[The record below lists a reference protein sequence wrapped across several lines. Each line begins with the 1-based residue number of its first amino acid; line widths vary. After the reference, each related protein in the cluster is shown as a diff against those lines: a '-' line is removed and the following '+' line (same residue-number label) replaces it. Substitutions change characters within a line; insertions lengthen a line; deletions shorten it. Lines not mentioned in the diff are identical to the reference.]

1 MFPGLSSALMTP
13 LPQPSVSPLPSF
25 CTVRHDAVP
34 RYVSFSETVAMI
46 WRHLR
51 GVQPTQRERQLE
63 AAVVKRLAAEM
74 DEAEPPALADDEYSS
89 SSRNNTSSN
98 NLD

>member
-13 LPQPSVSPLPSF
+13 LPHPSVSPLPSF

-51 GVQPTQRERQLE
+51 GGVQPTQRERQLE
-63 AAVVKRLAAEM
+63 AAVVERLATEM
-74 DEAEPPALADDEYSS
+74 GDDAEPAHAEDE
-89 SSRNNTSSN
+89 SRNSPSN
-98 NLD
+98 NLS